1 MCVCSLE
8 QVCYCLPIRKSA
20 FDSLWCLDA
29 ALAAMSIDLG
39 SEFIKIGLVKPGVPM
54 EIVLNKE
61 SRRKTPNVLVIRNNE
76 RLFAEAAAAV
86 ATKYPNSAYWYI
98 LSLLAKE
105 RGDPDVELY
114 RTRFPF
120 ASFTFDESR
129 NTVVFPSDNETY
141 NVETLL
147 AMILWSAKKT
157 TEAFAGQRVKDVVIT
172 VPIFFNQAERRAL
185 VAASSIAGLNLLQL
199 INDGSAAALNYGVF
213 RRKGITNKPQTM
225 MIYDMGA
232 SKTVA
237 TIVEYV
243 LEKDKSSKIGNTSNP
258 VVRTIGVGYD
268 RSLGGFE
275 ITLRMAK
282 HLEKI
287 FRETTKTTSDI
298 TTNARSMAKLLKE
311 AERVKQVLS
320 ANKYH
325 YAQIESLHE
334 DQNFRAKVT
343 REELEEMIADMEP
356 RVTQPIKHALMMAE
370 KSIEEIDQFVLMGAG
385 TRVPKVLDFLKT
397 VLKEK
402 EIGRFLNT
410 DEAIALGAVYQA
422 AELSKSFKVLPFGVN
437 ELIIFPIQVKFLSK
451 IENGSLK
458 ETTRQVFGYKSHY
471 PTSNKIVTFQS
482 YTDDFEIFLSYDTF
496 RHLTEEQRRQFRRTD
511 LAQVSVHGLGSAVKN
526 NGTCAECEIKGVKT
540 TFAIN
545 LSGIVSVTRSDFV
558 VEKRPSAAEIAAYD
572 EALQQYHQAE
582 KARREKEEIDKKM
595 EQKGKDVKEGGEVNT
610 LEEYLKN
617 TRNKKILLIPPVE
630 PKAKTLKV
638 ELDTIVNHKD
648 VKDLT
653 SEQLESARNILA
665 KFEHAENAKHK
676 REEAMNALEALVY
689 DLSLKIQEGE
699 VFAEYLTSEEKEQLT
714 EELKRLRMWMEDE
727 VDINTSTD
735 DFISNKA
742 ILDKLTASGHRRK
755 NERLMLPKAIES
767 LNNLLNHSLAFYDV
781 ALNMTT
787 SDDPVFT
794 TTEVEVFYKLITST
808 IEWWKEKNSS
818 YVEQQ
823 KHEDPVVTTEE
834 LAAKIR
840 GVS

>member
-1 MCVCSLE
+1 MLGLITHVFLF
-8 QVCYCLPIRKSA
+8 IGT
-20 FDSLWCLDA
+20 DA

-86 ATKYPNSAYWYI
+86 VASDFRMKPLLQATKYPNSAYWYI

-105 RGDPDVELY
+105 RGHPDVELY

-120 ASFTFDESR
+120 ASFTFDEAR
-129 NTVVFPSDNETY
+129 NAVVFPSDNETY

-147 AMILWSAKKT
+147 AMILWSARRT
-157 TEAFAGQRVKDVVIT
+157 TEAFAGQGVKDVVIT

-213 RRKGITNKPQTM
+213 RRKEITNKPQTM

-243 LEKDKSSKIGNTSNP
+243 LEKDKSSKIANTSNP

-282 HLEKI
+282 HLEK
-287 FRETTKTTSDI
+287 
-298 TTNARSMAKLLKE
+298 
-311 AERVKQVLS
+311 VLS

-334 DQNFRAKVT
+334 DQNFRAKIT
-343 REELEEMIADMEP
+343 RDELEEMIADMGP
-356 RVTQPIKHALMMAE
+356 RVTQPIKDALMMAG
-370 KSIEEIDQFVLMGAG
+370 KSIEEIDQFVLMGG
-385 TRVPKVLDFLKT
+385 STRVPKVLDFLKT

-422 AELSKSFKVLPFGVN
+422 AELSKSFKVLPFGVK

-451 IENGSLK
+451 FEDGSLK

-482 YTDDFEIFLSYDTF
+482 YTDDFE
-496 RHLTEEQRRQFRRTD
+496 
-511 LAQVSVHGLGSAVKN
+511 
-526 NGTCAECEIKGVKT
+526 
-540 TFAIN
+540 
-545 LSGIVSVTRSDFV
+545 
-558 VEKRPSAAEIAAYD
+558 
-572 EALQQYHQAE
+572 
-582 KARREKEEIDKKM
+582 
-595 EQKGKDVKEGGEVNT
+595 
-610 LEEYLKN
+610 
-617 TRNKKILLIPPVE
+617 RNKKILLIPPVE

-638 ELDTIVNHKD
+638 KLDTIVTLKD

-653 SEQLESARNILA
+653 SEQLESARNVLA
-665 KFEHAENAKHK
+665 KFEHAENEKHK

-689 DLSLKIQEGE
+689 DLAIKIQEGE
-699 VFAEYLTSEEKEQLT
+699 EFAEYLTSEEKEQLA
-714 EELKRLRMWMEDE
+714 EELKRLRTWMEDDA
-727 VDINTSTD
+727 DINTSTD
-735 DFISNKA
+735 DFVSNKA

-755 NERLMLPKAIES
+755 SERLMLPKAIES

-794 TTEVEVFYKLITST
+794 TTELEVFYKLITST
-808 IEWWKEKNSS
+808 TEWWKEKNAS

-834 LAAKIR
+834 LATKIR
-840 GVS
+840 GVMDLDRELKYLLNKMKIFKPKKKEQKKSSTSGETVDSSTTAANRSAEV